1 MSSLLGRAGA
11 RLAVPVTAAALC
23 LTLAAPALADWEE
36 PVATA
41 SPVNQSSARNA
52 TESDL
57 ATVGGVPYVAWNED
71 TTEGAAGSSSTI
83 RVARL
88 SADGTAWEKVAN
100 AGTHPISRLS
110 STSSDNPSIAEVD
123 GRPWV
128 AWEEGI
134 TATNSEIRV
143 ARLDSAGTAWV
154 RTPDSL
160 RPVNHL
166 RTDPGG
172 RASYPTIVGDGG
184 TRPYVSFFE
193 ADPGTGSLF
202 FEGSEPAK
210 IWVMRL
216 SADGTT
222 WEEVGGGHVNPL
234 AGFDAAFPRMTLV
247 DGVPWLT
254 YFQVELVG
262 GNPTVG
268 IRVSRLGDGGTW
280 EQVGDPVLSGGPG
293 TVENPDIAAVAGRP
307 FVAAPTTLSD
317 PSPRVRVFALD
328 GAGTGW
334 TDLGAASPSD
344 KSAGDVSLADIGG
357 QPWVSWHQQ
366 GGASDVGVAAL
377 REGAWE
383 PIATPYRHGTAGGQI
398 QQGPELADVNG
409 FPWFSF
415 TEGDGQ
421 SPGGPGVEPCCAQV
435 RVARLEPEFSS
446 PASQP
451 TDDSATLLA
460 SMTGYGLPFPVGFQY
475 GPDGT
480 FSAVSDVAA
489 STGSL
494 FFRIV
499 HGLTPSTIYGY
510 RPVAL
515 AGTPLPEVTGASSYF
530 VTDPAEEAD
539 PLVMAIVRAPDRVRR
554 GQEVRL
560 GFITTEA
567 GQAVLRVRR
576 DGELVGTVSASVE
589 AGLRTIRWRA
599 SVPPGRYR
607 LVLRLVSDSGQRA
620 MDAVPLGVAP
630 AR

>member
-11 RLAVPVTAAALC
+11 RLAVPVTAAALA
-23 LTLAAPALADWEE
+23 LTLGAPALADWEE
-36 PVATA
+36 PVGTA
-41 SPVNQSSARNA
+41 SPINQSSAKNA

-57 ATVGGVPYVAWNED
+57 TTVGGVPYVVWNED
-71 TTEGAAGSSSTI
+71 TTEGSAGSSSTI

-88 SADGTAWEKVAN
+88 SDDGSTWAKVAN

-110 STSSDNPSIAEVD
+110 STSSENPSIAEVD

-128 AWEEGI
+128 AWEEGL

-172 RASYPTIVGDGG
+172 RASHPTIVGDGG

-193 ADPGTGSLF
+193 ADPGAGSLF
-202 FEGSEPAK
+202 FDGSEPAK

-216 SADGTT
+216 SADGTA
-222 WEEVGGGHVNPL
+222 WEEVGGGPVNPL
-234 AGFDAAFPRMTLV
+234 ADFDAAFPRMTLV
-247 DGVPWLT
+247 EGVPWLT

-262 GNPTVG
+262 GNPTIGV
-268 IRVSRLGDGGTW
+268 RVSKLGDGGTW

-307 FVAAPTTLSD
+307 FVAAPTTLGD
-317 PSPRVRVFALD
+317 PTLRVRVFALD
-328 GAGTGW
+328 EAGTGW
-334 TDLGAASPSD
+334 TDLGAASPSG
-344 KSAGDVSLADIGG
+344 KTAEDVSLADIGG

-366 GGASDVGVAAL
+366 GGTSEVGVAAL
-377 REGAWE
+377 RDDVWQ
-383 PIATPYRHGTAGGQI
+383 PIAAPYHHGSADEQVR
-398 QQGPELADVNG
+398 QGPELADVNG

-421 SPGGPGVEPCCAQV
+421 TQGGPGAEPCCSQV

-446 PASQP
+446 PTSQP

-460 SMTGYGLPFPVGFQY
+460 SVTSYGLPFPVGFQY
-475 GPDGT
+475 GPGGNFT
-480 FSAVSDVAA
+480 EVSDVSA
-489 STGSL
+489 STQSL
-494 FFRIV
+494 FFRII

-510 RPVAL
+510 RPIAL
-515 AGTPLPEVTGASSYF
+515 AGTSQPEVTGAASYF
-530 VTDPAEEAD
+530 VTDPAEAAD
-539 PLVMAIVRAPDRVRR
+539 PLVMAIVRSPDRVRR

-560 GFITTEA
+560 GFVTTEA

-576 DGELVGTVSASVE
+576 DGELVGTVSASVG

-599 SVPPGRYR
+599 SVPTGRYR

-620 MDAVPLGVAP
+620 MDAVPVRVVP